1 MRIRIFADIE
11 LPDFDTEA
19 PEGLPK
25 TWDWH
30 HILNLGPQEQIWI
43 YGAERQELE
52 VKEKDT
58 TWHTMSPI
66 VLPPPKN
73 DAGTIRT
80 W

>member
-11 LPDFDTEA
+11 LPDFDIES
-19 PEGLPK
+19 PEGPPK
-25 TWDWH
+25 SWNWH
-30 HILNLGPQEQIWI
+30 HILGLGTDEKIWI
-43 YGAERQELE
+43 YGAEQQELE

-58 TWHTMSPI
+58 TWHTMSP
-66 VLPPPKN
+66 VVQPTPKN